1 MRVMYG
7 HMYGLRACACGL
19 CMHMHAELNNHA
31 CYYIIIEVFICMHYT
46 CIHTHICILT
56 YIRCICMHIYLCTY
70 SCMYTY
76 IRSYIY
82 IFLPNARTHLRTQL
96 RMHLRP
102 RLQTRARPHTRQPI
116 WFSRHFLHAST
127 HARATRSGRLVTVG
141 SRARAH
147 THTPLNPPAFL
158 RAKSVF

>member
-1 MRVMYG
+1 MDTCKGCV
-7 HMYGLRACACGL
+7 LVLAGL
-19 CMHMHAELNNHA
+19 CMRTHAALYLKYKYA
-31 CYYIIIEVFICMHYT
+31 CVYT